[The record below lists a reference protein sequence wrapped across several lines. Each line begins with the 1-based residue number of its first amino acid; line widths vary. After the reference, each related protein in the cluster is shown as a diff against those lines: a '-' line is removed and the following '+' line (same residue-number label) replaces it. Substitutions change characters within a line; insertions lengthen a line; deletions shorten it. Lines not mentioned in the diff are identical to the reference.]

1 MYVNNVKAVGWFD
14 TLSSQNVMNINKIM
28 EKNLKAFLDIV
39 ILAILRE
46 GSTHGYKIIATVH
59 AEFGIL
65 LSPGCLYPLLHCL
78 EEEKLIVSTIDRAK
92 VVYCLTSEGREK
104 FEKAFIAYNLSMQ
117 KMYHFVRTHVEIAS
131 PFAQFPERAIQ
142 IS

>member
-1 MYVNNVKAVGWFD
+1 
-14 TLSSQNVMNINKIM
+14 MNTKKIM

-46 GSTHGYKIIATVH
+46 GSTHGYKIIATIH
-59 AEFGIL
+59 EEFGIL

-78 EEEKLIVSTIDRAK
+78 EEEKLIVSTIDKAK
-92 VVYCLTSEGREK
+92 VIYCLTPEGKEK

-117 KMYHFVRTHVEIAS
+117 KMSRFVKTHVEIAS
-131 PFAQFPERAIQ
+131 PFAQFTERAIQ
-142 IS
+142 TN

>member
-1 MYVNNVKAVGWFD
+1 
-14 TLSSQNVMNINKIM
+14 M

-46 GSTHGYKIIATVH
+46 GSTHGYKIIATIH
-59 AEFGIL
+59 EEFGIL

-92 VVYCLTSEGREK
+92 VVYYLTPEGKEK
-104 FEKAFIAYNLSMQ
+104 FEKAFIAYNFSMQ
-117 KMYHFVRTHVEIAS
+117 KMSRFVKTHLEPDGTFS
-131 PFAQFPERAIQ
+131 QFAERAIQ
-142 IS
+142 TS